1 VLYRQGLKLED
12 ATQALI
18 ERAETQEE
26 LALLLESLKGSSR
39 GLVR

>member
-1 VLYRQGLKLED
+1 VLYRQGLKLDE
-12 ATQALI
+12 AMQALA

-26 LALLLESLKGSSR
+26 LALFLGSLKGSSR